1 MKKPSGIYESWDIVV
16 VPFPFTEKLGEKRR
30 PALVISQRLFNKNGH
45 AVLAMITTRSHIP
58 WPGDTFIQTG
68 TSTGLPSACLVRLK
82 LFTLDNRLILKK
94 IGTLSLSDRQ
104 KVAASFYRYLPFEK
118 EAMYPPP

>member
-16 VPFPFTEKLGEKRR
+16 VPFSFTEKLGAKKR
-30 PALVISQRLFNKNGH
+30 PALVISQQLFNKNGH
-45 AVLAMITTRSHIP
+45 TVLAMITMQSHTL
-58 WPGDTFIQTG
+58 WPGCTFIQTG

-94 IGTLSLSDRQ
+94 IGALSLSDRQ
-104 KVAASFYRYLPFEK
+104 TVAASFYRYLSF
-118 EAMYPPP
+118 